1 MQGALAVRDLGRM
14 RDMLAGDEGELRWEL
29 RGERRARHEGGHDD
43 YLRLVLDGAAQL
55 ACVRC
60 LQPVTVELHERR
72 LYRLF
77 ATESQALREDAEVD
91 EYDALVGD
99 ARFDPLVLL
108 EDEAILALPIAPRH
122 ATCQPDVEQGVAAGE
137 PADPA
142 TERAKPFAVLARLR
156 ESDKAGDKDD
166 GNGN

>member
-1 MQGALAVRDLGRM
+1 MQGVVAVRDLGRM
-14 RDMLAGDEGELRWEL
+14 RDMLAGEQGELRWEL

-43 YLRLVLDGAAQL
+43 YLALALDGAAQL

-77 ATESQALREDAEVD
+77 ATETQALREDAEVD

-99 ARFDPLVLL
+99 ARFDPLALL

-122 ATCQPDVEQGVAAGE
+122 AQCRPGVEMGAAAPE
-137 PADPA
+137 TADPGA
-142 TERAKPFAVLARLR
+142 ERGNPFAVLARLR
-156 ESDKAGDKDD
+156 ESDKAGDK
-166 GNGN
+166 GGGKGS